1 MKTLN
6 YKEAAQFLK
15 ITEGTLRN
23 WVYKKRINPH
33 KLGKHVLF
41 FQEELETWIK
51 TQSFTPPNAPPV
63 RAQNSAPTP
72 ETYDPTFTVTF
83 CNKKAKK
90 PYAIIESLPTKRTK
104 MTQQE
109 MLQLAKNLINAAN
122 YCVDPT
128 YQGLKN
134 HRFLRESPK
143 DLSTPIIIP
152 HDIMKDLKSFSDAS
166 KRANYQFPNMS
177 VRAQNLAPNACALE
191 FIKHGL
197 KTNLSALNKKLKEIG
212 KRAIHLIV
220 NR

>member
-23 WVYKKRINPH
+23 WVSKKRIKPH

-72 ETYDPTFTVTF
+72 ETYDTTFTVTF

-134 HRFLRESPK
+134 HRFLGESPK

-166 KRANYQFPNMS
+166 KRAEYFPAGPKN
-177 VRAQNLAPNACALE
+177 VEPEKYALE

-212 KRAIHLIV
+212 KRAIHLII